1 MTAAASELVWTIGAE
16 AYARAAPQLTWRRK
30 AGIRMA
36 KIAEDITKLVGN
48 TPLLKLNKIGAGLK
62 VTILAKM
69 ESFNPCASVKDR
81 IALSMIEE
89 AERDGRIGPETTVV
103 EPTSGNTGVGLAF
116 VCAAKGYR
124 LVLAMPDT
132 MSVERRQLF
141 SALGAKLELTPGAEG
156 MPGAIRKADE
166 IASSGP
172 DHFIPM
178 QFENPANP
186 EVHARTTAE
195 EIWRDTDGNVD
206 ILVAGVGTGGT
217 ITGVSKVLKERR
229 PGFKAIGVEPVDS
242 PVLSGGEP
250 GPHKI
255 QGIGPGF
262 VPGVL
267 EMDLIDEIIQARHE
281 DAGAMSRRL
290 AKEEGVLA
298 GISAGAALWAAVE
311 VAKRPESAGKTIVF
325 ILCDT
330 GERYLSTW
338 LYEDHD

>member
-1 MTAAASELVWTIGAE
+1 
-16 AYARAAPQLTWRRK
+16 
-30 AGIRMA
+30 MA

-48 TPLLKLNKIGAGLK
+48 TPLLKLNKLGAGLGA
-62 VTILAKM
+62 TILAKM

-81 IALSMIEE
+81 IALSMIEA
-89 AERDGRIGPETTVV
+89 AERDGKIGPGTTVV

-124 LVLAMPDT
+124 LVLTMPDT

-141 SALGAKLELTPGAEG
+141 SALGAKLELTPGADG
-156 MPGAIRKADE
+156 MPGAIQKAEE

-178 QFENPANP
+178 QFQNPANP

-195 EIWRDTDGNVD
+195 EIWSDTDGNVD
-206 ILVAGVGTGGT
+206 VLVAGVGTGGT

-267 EMDLIDEIIQARHE
+267 EMDLVDEIIQARHE

-311 VAKRPESAGKTIVF
+311 VAKRPESEGKTIVF

-338 LYEDHD
+338 LYQEPE